1 MPEEFDLLLTQRFIF
16 ICSVGWILTGCT
28 ATALDS
34 KVPSAM
40 AHLHQQSDTQ
50 DFILNPPSSAD
61 LNALTR
67 QAADGVVY
75 LSLSESTLPQE
86 IKDEIKQSTARLNAT
101 GSFSAG
107 QITHEFSH
115 LTEKRAALNKD
126 HAINFIPTEIEKLIQ
141 NMPLTGKWYSGVFND
156 GKYNS
161 LYRLYESADGQRK
174 FEITEMYLDAE
185 NGSSTEVFYESL
197 NHQVNQVPMTFE
209 HLKTAQ
215 GEQIYNV
222 SFNHRSRYY
231 SLSSLG
237 FNRAELDRIL
247 KALTQSSE

>member
-1 MPEEFDLLLTQRFIF
+1 M
-16 ICSVGWILTGCT
+16 TGCST
-28 ATALDS
+28 SADP
-34 KVPSAM
+34 KVSTTT
-40 AHLHQQSDTQ
+40 AHLYQQPDTQ

-61 LNALTR
+61 LKALTE
-67 QAADGVVY
+67 QTADGVVY
-75 LSLSESTLPQE
+75 MPLSESTLPQE

-101 GSFSAG
+101 GSSSAG
-107 QITHEFSH
+107 QVTHEFSH

-126 HAINFIPTEIEKLIQ
+126 HALNFIPTEIEELIP
-141 NMPLTGKWYSGVFND
+141 NMPLTGKWYSGAFND

-222 SFNHRSRYY
+222 SFNHRSRDY

-237 FNRAELDRIL
+237 FSRAEVDRIL
-247 KALTQSSE
+247 NALTQSSDIF